1 MKCRTKSLISLI
13 LIFLGLMCFGCT
25 AAMPVKQADMTYQ
38 KVIEMPEKP
47 AHLIYEK
54 SKQWIALNFKSAKAV
69 IEYDNK
75 AEGVIIGNG
84 SIARPTSAVNI
95 TGTGLIT
102 FTMREDIKE
111 GKARLTFDRLTARVM
126 PSYNTLTGPLQGGE
140 YPILHADLE
149 GMRANFDTFAI
160 ELQKYVLSETNG
172 NW

>member
-1 MKCRTKSLISLI
+1 MKSIIAMVLTVALLIS
-13 LIFLGLMCFGCT
+13 FGC
-25 AAMPVKQADMTYQ
+25 AAAFPVKDEDMTYQ
-38 KVIEMPEKP
+38 KVIDLPKQSKE
-47 AHLIYEK
+47 AIFEK

-84 SIARPTSAVNI
+84 SIARPTSSVNI

-102 FTMREDIKE
+102 FTMREDIKK
-111 GKARLTFDRLTARVM
+111 GRARLTFDRLTARVM
-126 PSYNTLTGPLQGGE
+126 PSYNAMTGPLQGGE
-140 YPILHADLE
+140 YPILQADLE

-160 ELQKYVLSETNG
+160 ELQKYVLDGAIS